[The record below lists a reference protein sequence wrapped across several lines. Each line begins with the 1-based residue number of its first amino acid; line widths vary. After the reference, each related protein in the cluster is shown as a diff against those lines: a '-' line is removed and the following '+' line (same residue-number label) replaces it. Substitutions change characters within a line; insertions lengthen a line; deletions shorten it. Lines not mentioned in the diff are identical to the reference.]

1 MSRYVTVYVCL
12 YVQGVSKMPSVIKFR
27 LGIFRSGSFSRICK
41 ACHSQS
47 QKSFQQAEARV
58 VPSSSL
64 AEVKVEVEVRV

>member
-41 ACHSQS
+41 ACHN
-47 QKSFQQAEARV
+47 KSFQQAEARV